1 MPLPSLAG
9 NQYEQSI
16 RRKLQTVYPNIP
28 LTAGFGSGP
37 DLTIPAAQQSNL
49 GQTLKVEIKTTTGS
63 DFGQRSITFQGS
75 SWVQKTNEKKDNPRH
90 ISLYNYL
97 FNTFNLSNKI
107 QTAWSLPDNTIT
119 AQDLQVLV
127 ETNQISKVLYY
138 EKLYQNAT
146 KKRNPFPEVTLL
158 SGKTVLDAITT
169 FYNSKGV
176 YYIQIKGSGFYILGD
191 DAKNL
196 NSLLGIRIPTFNPSN
211 AKLVLRGKP
220 SISGRTYR
228 PVLAFKSSSV
238 APSAY
243 KLDSSSF
250 ISLLHSKF

>member
-9 NQYEQSI
+9 NQYEQSV
-16 RRKLQTVYPNIP
+16 RRKLKSLYTSIP
-28 LTAGFGSGP
+28 ATAAFGSGP
-37 DLTIPAAQQSNL
+37 DLIIPATQQSNL
-49 GQTLKVEIKTTTGS
+49 GKNLKVELKTTTGS
-63 DFGQRSITFQGS
+63 DFGQRTITFQGS
-75 SWVQKTNEKKDNPRH
+75 SWVQKTKTKDDPRH
-90 ISLYNYL
+90 VSLYNYL

-107 QTAWSLPDNTIT
+107 QSAWSLPDNNIT

-127 ETNQISKVLYY
+127 ETNQINKILYY

-169 FYNSKGV
+169 FYNTKGV
-176 YYIQIKGSGFYILGD
+176 YYIQIKGSGLYILGED
-191 DAKNL
+191 SQNL
-196 NSLLGIRIPTFNPSN
+196 NSILGIKLPKFNPSSP
-211 AKLVLRGKP
+211 KLILRGKP
-220 SISGRTYR
+220 SNSGRTYR
-228 PVLAFKSSSV
+228 PVLVFKSSTV
-238 APSAY
+238 APSSY

>member
-16 RRKLQTVYPNIP
+16 RRKLKRVYPNIP

-75 SWVQKTNEKKDNPRH
+75 SWIQKSNAKDNPRH

-107 QTAWSLPDNTIT
+107 QSAWSLPDNTIT
-119 AQDLQVLV
+119 AKDLQILV
-127 ETNQISKVLYY
+127 ETNQINEVLYY
-138 EKLYQNAT
+138 EKLYQKAT
-146 KKRNPFPEVTLL
+146 KQRNPFPQVTLL

-176 YYIQIKGSGFYILGD
+176 YYIQIKGSGFYILGND
-191 DAKNL
+191 EKNL
-196 NSLLGIRIPTFNPSN
+196 NSLLGIKIPKFNPSN

-228 PVLAFKSSSV
+228 PVLAFKSSPV
-238 APSAY
+238 TPSPY

>member
-16 RRKLQTVYPNIP
+16 RRKLKTVYPNIP

-37 DLTIPAAQQSNL
+37 DLTIPAAQQSNS

-119 AQDLQVLV
+119 AKDLQILV
-127 ETNQISKVLYY
+127 ETNQINEVLYY
-138 EKLYQNAT
+138 EKLYQKAT
-146 KKRNPFPEVTLL
+146 NQRNPFPQVTLL

-176 YYIQIKGSGFYILGD
+176 YYIQIKGSGFYILGND
-191 DAKNL
+191 EKNL
-196 NSLLGIRIPTFNPSN
+196 NSLLGIRIPKFNPSN

-228 PVLAFKSSSV
+228 PVLAFKSSPV
-238 APSAY
+238 TPSSY

>member
-16 RRKLQTVYPNIP
+16 RRKLKTVYPNIP

-37 DLTIPAAQQSNL
+37 DLTIPAAQQSNS
-49 GQTLKVEIKTTTGS
+49 GQTIKVEIKTTTGS

-97 FNTFNLSNKI
+97 FNTFNLSDKI

-119 AQDLQVLV
+119 AKDLQILV
-127 ETNQISKVLYY
+127 ETNQINEVLYY
-138 EKLYQNAT
+138 EKLYQKAT
-146 KKRNPFPEVTLL
+146 NQRNPFPQVTLL

-176 YYIQIKGSGFYILGD
+176 YYIQIKGSGFYIIGND
-191 DAKNL
+191 EKNL
-196 NSLLGIRIPTFNPSN
+196 NSLLGIRIPKFNPSN

-228 PVLAFKSSSV
+228 PVLTFKSSPV
-238 APSAY
+238 TPSSY